1 MAKANLFSRWS
12 LTSHTH
18 TYRESIPGFLR
29 HLLRSPNFWKGA
41 AAAVAIARTK
51 QEAKLAT
58 REQLRRVLCC
68 LLLQVTVACLCLCR
82 QQRHACTD
90 TSIHLDRTGPAPVL
104 VVWKQGI
111 ALNQTHKGFLLRSTT
126 TGHSTTMPMP
136 SRANHTPSLLRPLLL
151 QAKNLCV

>member
-1 MAKANLFSRWS
+1 MGLSPS
-12 LTSHTH
+12 LLMWPRRTYSQDGLSQVTH

-51 QEAKLAT
+51 QQAKLAT
-58 REQLRRVLCC
+58 REQLRHVC

-90 TSIHLDRTGPAPVL
+90 TSIHLDRTGPGVEARHRPLEKPDAQAFPLARNYYRPLHHHALACKPHPVS
-104 VVWKQGI
+104 
-111 ALNQTHKGFLLRSTT
+111 ASTT
-126 TGHSTTMPMP
+126 TLAS
-136 SRANHTPSLLRPLLL
+136 
-151 QAKNLCV
+151 

>member
-1 MAKANLFSRWS
+1 VAKANLFSRWS

-18 TYRESIPGFLR
+18 THTHTQSIPGFLR

-51 QEAKLAT
+51 QQAKLAT
-58 REQLRRVLCC
+58 REQLRHVC

-90 TSIHLDRTGPAPVL
+90 TSMHLDRTGPGVEARHRPLEKPDAQAFPLARNYYRPLHHHALACKPHPVS
-104 VVWKQGI
+104 
-111 ALNQTHKGFLLRSTT
+111 ASTT
-126 TGHSTTMPMP
+126 TLAS
-136 SRANHTPSLLRPLLL
+136 
-151 QAKNLCV
+151 